1 MAKLSLALAASLAAG
16 ASAFSPVSSVSRQSS
31 LSATGFEEVGGK
43 SWDPMSLGK
52 LGQGEAFDTFP
63 GMFPD
68 YQYLNDS
75 EIKHGRMSMLAWTGI
90 WATHVVSRIDL
101 PLDRCIAFYLV
112 IVPSGSFHCT
122 LPRHL
127 LVAKGSPYR
136 YLNTN

>member
-16 ASAFSPVSSVSRQSS
+16 ASAFAPVSSISRQSS

-52 LGQGEAFDTFP
+52 LGQGDAFDTFP

-90 WATHVVSRIDL
+90 WATHVVSSGIDL
-101 PLDRCIAFYLV
+101 PY
-112 IVPSGSFHCT
+112 HCCVALFAIRWNYHK
-122 LPRHL
+122 LPRHSTQKSTG
-127 LVAKGSPYR
+127 VYR
-136 YLNTN
+136 